1 MTELELRMPA
11 RPVRIGIAAAEFNR
25 FITDQ
30 LLEGATDAFTRNGLS
45 EDQRV
50 LAWVPGAFELPLA
63 ARGLLESGCDAALA
77 LGAVIRGG
85 TPHFDYVAGECARGL
100 SRLALDY
107 GRPVLFGV
115 LTTDDVEQA
124 MRVLKKKLQND
135 GLFRRL
141 KAKRSYEKPSEC
153 RRRKRR
159 ESERRRRINSLKASR
174 YSKE

>member
-11 RPVRIGIAAAEFNR
+11 SPVRIGIAAAEFNR

-63 ARGLLESGCDAALA
+63 ARGLLESGCDAVLA

-124 MRVLKKKLQND
+124 MSRAAVSEGNKGFDVAVAALQML
-135 GLFRRL
+135 GLMERL
-141 KAKRSYEKPSEC
+141 GPEA
-153 RRRKRR
+153 R
-159 ESERRRRINSLKASR
+159 EG
-174 YSKE
+174 

>member
-63 ARGLLESGCDAALA
+63 ARGLLESGCDAVLA

-124 MRVLKKKLQND
+124 MSRAAVSEGNKGFDVAVAALQM
-135 GLFRRL
+135 LSLMERL
-141 KAKRSYEKPSEC
+141 GPEA
-153 RRRKRR
+153 R
-159 ESERRRRINSLKASR
+159 EG
-174 YSKE
+174 

>member
-63 ARGLLESGCDAALA
+63 ARGLLESGCDAVLA

-85 TPHFDYVAGECARGL
+85 TLHFDYVAGECARGL

-124 MRVLKKKLQND
+124 MSRAAVSEGNKGFDVAVAALQML
-135 GLFRRL
+135 GLMERL
-141 KAKRSYEKPSEC
+141 GPQA
-153 RRRKRR
+153 R
-159 ESERRRRINSLKASR
+159 EG
-174 YSKE
+174 

>member
-63 ARGLLESGCDAALA
+63 ARGLLESGCDAVLA

-124 MRVLKKKLQND
+124 MSRAAVSEGNKGFDVAVAALQML
-135 GLFRRL
+135 GLMERL
-141 KAKRSYEKPSEC
+141 RPEA
-153 RRRKRR
+153 R
-159 ESERRRRINSLKASR
+159 EG
-174 YSKE
+174 